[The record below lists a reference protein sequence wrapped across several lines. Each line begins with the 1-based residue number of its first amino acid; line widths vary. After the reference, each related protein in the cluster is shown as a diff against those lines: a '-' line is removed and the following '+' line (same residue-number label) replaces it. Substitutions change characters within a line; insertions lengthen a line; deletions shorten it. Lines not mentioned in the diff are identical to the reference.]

1 MRKQTALLLP
11 AIALAVVSV
20 SGCFMYHKQYRVL
33 IDGISI
39 DQTLDVAKIEMAK
52 NEFGTV
58 LTVWAVRDQI
68 FTGPQAARVSELYFQ
83 HIERIDSEAQK
94 ARVFSVWH
102 LTWAISNIY
111 RLGNE
116 AVKVA
121 LREAHKDAEHRVKV
135 LDKRIATKMFHEE
148 KIYMGDAHLGG
159 RAYARKHLVVPGDQR
174 FLQSA
179 AELED

>member
-1 MRKQTALLLP
+1 
-11 AIALAVVSV
+11 
-20 SGCFMYHKQYRVL
+20 MYHEQHKVL

-94 ARVFSVWH
+94 ARKFSVWH

-116 AVKVA
+116 EVKAA
-121 LREAHKDAEHRVKV
+121 LSEAYKDAEHRVKV

-148 KIYMGDAHLGG
+148 KIYMGDAHGGG
-159 RAYARKHLVVPGDQR
+159 RAYARKHLVVPGNDCY
-174 FLQSA
+174 LQSA
-179 AELED
+179 ADLDE